1 MKKIILILLIITSF
15 SCNKLNKI
23 VETEMS
29 KSINIHDEV
38 TIKDINQQGIVT
50 CQYYYS
56 YKNMHTYQVRYKQ
69 DGKYEETCF
78 FKEELI
84 KNQEK

>member
-1 MKKIILILLIITSF
+1 MRKIALILLIITSF
-15 SCNKLNKI
+15 SCNKLDEI

-38 TIKDINQQGIVT
+38 IIKDINQQGIVT
-50 CQYYYS
+50 CKYYNS
-56 YKNMHTYQVRYKQ
+56 YKNIFSYQVRYKQ
-69 DGKYEETCF
+69 NGKYEETCF